1 VPAELALASAE
12 AVADSAQRGGGR
24 GQWPEEDGHLL
35 DQTVAAAMLSPSDY
49 VVLGMTGL
57 GARSG
62 YEIKRTVELSIRFF
76 WTISPAQVYPSLA
89 KLEQAGLLTGRDEPQ
104 GNRPRRVYER
114 TREGTRALRDW
125 LTSSEAMPFELRDIG
140 MVKLFFADALDPA
153 AADQLLAQVRSR
165 SEERIGTLEAI
176 RPDAEETARGEQPP
190 AAHARDGGRLP
201 RSNPRRLPSV

>member
-1 VPAELALASAE
+1 MSTATLN
-12 AVADSAQRGGGR
+12 
-24 GQWPEEDGHLL
+24 
-35 DQTVAAAMLSPSDY
+35 PSDY

-89 KLEQAGLLTGRDEPQ
+89 KLEQAGLLAGRDEPQ

-140 MVKLFFADALDPA
+140 MVKLFFADALDSD

-165 SEERIGTLEAI
+165 SAERAATLEAV
-176 RPDAEETARGEQPP
+176 RPEAEEAARAGNNHPLLTLEMGIAYHEAIVDVCRRFERANPMQ
-190 AAHARDGGRLP
+190 
-201 RSNPRRLPSV
+201 RSAT